1 MGMSTEN
8 LDEMQAL
15 LKKARQKDLA
25 FGLCLGKKPEDNV
38 FFLDLKKSGEVM
50 MRKAKAEGETGK
62 VTYGTVGVKGKI
74 ATLMVEGNMLPGL
87 AKNMKMFM
95 TKSGIKMKVVITDPN
110 GQVLESEGDED
121 EDDNEAATD
130 ANSADEN
137 TDDIQ
142 NRDASAD
149 DGNDGSNDDN
159 DPAAGQW
166 GQVAA
171 ALAPLAAKFEGSSD
185 PRAAQIVKVWAGAEA
200 AAGNGDYKSAMGVAA
215 KLKPLLDAG
224 PAEGNEAKTP
234 GDTNSD
240 GNTPDADSPDRKK
253 WEAVQSPLEVLYKK
267 ALGNNPANRSKLEA
281 AWGMASEK
289 AEAGDY
295 TAALAIA
302 AKLKPHLEEAA
313 AAAASGQQDEVPKDV
328 VPFQKSRVLW
338 VNTRRKM
345 LTEIEKLEQAII
357 DVCANDPELAPVADE
372 ARGLNKRLQVFDGEL
387 EDLLDQI
394 TNTPEGPDRTKLKG
408 DANAKIREFQAALQ
422 DDFFKDVDA
431 DNGFVNV
438 AVTATATQSLQA
450 IANVLAR

>member
-1 MGMSTEN
+1 MAMSTEN

-62 VTYGTVGVKGKI
+62 LTYGTVGVKGKI
-74 ATLMVEGNMLPGL
+74 ATLMVEGKMLPGL
-87 AKNMKMFM
+87 AKNMKVFM
-95 TKSGIKMKVVITDPN
+95 SKNGIKMKVVITDPT

-121 EDDNEAATD
+121 EDDNEAV
-130 ANSADEN
+130 ADEN
-137 TDDIQ
+137 SVDQNADDTQSRDALTDDE
-142 NRDASAD
+142 S
-149 DGNDGSNDDN
+149 DGSNKDS

-166 GQVAA
+166 DRVAA
-171 ALAPLAAKFEGSSD
+171 ALAPLAAKFDGSSD

-215 KLKPLLDAG
+215 KLKPLLVAG
-224 PAEGNEAKTP
+224 PAGGNEAKTP
-234 GDTNSD
+234 DD
-240 GNTPDADSPDRKK
+240 TPDADKPDRKK
-253 WEAVQSPLEVLYKK
+253 WEAVQRPLEALYTK
-267 ALGNNPANRSKLEA
+267 ALSNNPANRSQLEA
-281 AWGMASEK
+281 AWGMAAEK

-295 TAALAIA
+295 TAALTIA
-302 AKLKPHLEEAA
+302 GKLRPHLDVAA
-313 AAAASGQQDEVPKDV
+313 ATASDQQQEVPKDV

-338 VNTRRKM
+338 TNTRRKM
-345 LTEIEKLEQAII
+345 QAEIEKLEQAII
-357 DVCANDPELAPVADE
+357 DVCANDPELAPVAEE
-372 ARGLNKRLQVFDGEL
+372 ARGLNKRLQIFDGEL

-394 TNTPEGPDRTKLKG
+394 TNTPEGSDRTKLKG

-450 IANVLAR
+450 IANVLAK